1 MKKLDPN
8 KNVDDVVL
16 GGARKGRLGRITDRA
31 LNTLAV
37 IEQGVP
43 ADRALS
49 RTIKNARDL
58 GSSERHQLSDV
69 IYTVVRNRRKIQYK
83 LSKGLKACGKKI
95 ELYNEPLRLR
105 LEIMVGLVE
114 QGYGLE
120 ELKAWDSY
128 AFKRVPKLF
137 DKITRSKAP
146 IKDFAIRCSLPAWM
160 ANRLCE
166 AHGDETSETWAKAL
180 LQRAPLTLRV
190 NQAKVSREEMIERLR
205 ADYEISCK
213 PTARSPHGIIIQQ
226 SADIE
231 NLPEYLKG
239 EIEIQDE
246 GSQLI
251 VEALNAKPGD
261 MVLDACAGAGGKTL
275 GIAATMAGQG
285 KIVAVD
291 VEKKKLSELQKRSKR
306 AGLSRIKTLD
316 LDLID
321 LPERYK
327 GWADRVLVD
336 APCSGTGRLRRQP
349 DTKWRITEPEMLR
362 FPARQ
367 YSLLSKGV
375 DAAKPGGV
383 IIYATCSIMHEENE
397 AIVQRLLIENP
408 KVQALALSETS
419 NCFSSESWTYIEP
432 GPDEEGPDAFFI
444 AAFRKI

>member
-1 MKKLDPN
+1 MKKLDP
-8 KNVDDVVL
+8 KKDVDDVVL

-49 RTIKNARDL
+49 RTIKSARDL
-58 GSSERHQLSDV
+58 GSSERHQLADL
-69 IYTVVRNRRKIQYK
+69 IYGVVRNRRKVQYR
-83 LSKGLKACGKKI
+83 LSKGLKSCGKKM
-95 ELYNEPLRLR
+95 ELFDEPLRLR
-105 LEIMVGLVE
+105 MELMVGLIE

-120 ELKAWDSY
+120 ELKAWDAY

-137 DKITRSKAP
+137 DKIIRAKAP
-146 IKDFAIRCSLPAWM
+146 IKDFAIRCSLPAWL

-166 AHGDETSETWAKAL
+166 AHGDETSEAWARAL
-180 LQRAPLTLRV
+180 LLRAPLTLRV
-190 NQAKVSREEMIERLR
+190 NHAKISRDEMLTRLQSKYKIR
-205 ADYEISCK
+205 CK
-213 PTARSPHGIIIQQ
+213 PTERSPHGIVIQQ

-231 NLPEYLKG
+231 NLPEYLQG
-239 EIEIQDE
+239 DLEIQDE

-261 MVLDACAGAGGKTL
+261 NVLDACAGAGGKTL
-275 GIAATMAGQG
+275 GIAASLSGQG

-291 VEKKKLSELQKRSKR
+291 VEKKKLSELQKRAKR
-306 AGLSRIKTLD
+306 AGLSGIKTVD

-321 LPERYK
+321 LPNKYES
-327 GWADRVLVD
+327 WADRVLVD

-349 DTKWRITEPEMLR
+349 DTKWRMTESEMLQ

-367 YSLLSKGV
+367 YSLLTKGV

-383 IIYATCSIMHEENE
+383 IVYATCSIMQEENE

-408 KVQALALSETS
+408 RVQALALSENS
-419 NCFSSESWTYIEP
+419 KCFSSESWAYVEP
-432 GPDEEGPDAFFI
+432 GPDEEGPDGFFI